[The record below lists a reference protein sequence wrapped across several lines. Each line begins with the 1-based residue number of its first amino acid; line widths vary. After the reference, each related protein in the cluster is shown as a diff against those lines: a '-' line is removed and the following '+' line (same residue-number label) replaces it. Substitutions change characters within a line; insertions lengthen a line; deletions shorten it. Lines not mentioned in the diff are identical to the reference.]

1 MLFTMLHQTS
11 TILEAPMPVRG
22 LVEIARQA
30 RERGVSAKLIVQ
42 KNADPDVQGEAAFS
56 VGRPLRG

>member
-1 MLFTMLHQTS
+1 MLHQTS
-11 TILEAPMPVRG
+11 TILEVPMPVRG

-30 RERGVSAKLIVQ
+30 REWGVSAKLIVR
-42 KNADPDVQGEAAFS
+42 KNADLDVQGEAAFS